1 MYFDLIIFVA
11 LVLLVIICFRKFSS
25 FVYVIAIFDIIL
37 RILTFIKNN
46 IGLNDISNLI
56 SKYVPESIPAM
67 IDNYTNDP
75 VSIILLWCL
84 LVIYIF
90 FISYVIKTFWKKRK

>member
-11 LVLLVIICFRKFSS
+11 LVLIVIIAFRRLSS
-25 FVYVIAIFDIIL
+25 FIYIVVIFDILL

-46 IGLNDISNLI
+46 IGLPDISSLI

-67 IDNYTNDP
+67 INHYTGNP
-75 VSIILLWCL
+75 INIILLWALCI
-84 LVIYIF
+84 IYIIF
-90 FISYVIKTFWKKRK
+90 LTYIIKIFWKKKK